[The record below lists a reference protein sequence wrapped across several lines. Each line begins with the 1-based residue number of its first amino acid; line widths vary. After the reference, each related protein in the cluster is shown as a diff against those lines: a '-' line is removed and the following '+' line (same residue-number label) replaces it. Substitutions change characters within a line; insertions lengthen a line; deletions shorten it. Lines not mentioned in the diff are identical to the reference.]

1 MIILFIIL
9 SFLACRGKY
18 GVVFSGSLKKSGD
31 ACAIKV
37 MLKRGNKREDV
48 LREVEVLKKLS
59 HPAILK
65 IDDFHEFDKEY
76 VLVTEL

>member
-1 MIILFIIL
+1 M
-9 SFLACRGKY
+9 
-18 GVVFSGSLKKSGD
+18 VFKGNTKSSGD
-31 ACAIKV
+31 TCAVKV

-48 LREVEVLKKLS
+48 LREVEVLKKLD

-65 IDDFHEFDKEY
+65 INDFHEFDKEY

>member
-1 MIILFIIL
+1 M
-9 SFLACRGKY
+9 
-18 GVVFSGSLKKSGD
+18 VFKGSTKSSGD
-31 ACAIKV
+31 SCAVKV

-48 LREVEVLKKLS
+48 LREVEVLKKLD

-65 IDDFHEFDKEY
+65 ITDFHEFDKEY

>member
-1 MIILFIIL
+1 M
-9 SFLACRGKY
+9 
-18 GVVFSGSLKKSGD
+18 VFKGNVKKSGD
-31 ACAIKV
+31 ACAVKV

-48 LREVEVLKKLS
+48 LREVDVLKKLS

>member
-1 MIILFIIL
+1 MVY
-9 SFLACRGKY
+9 K
-18 GVVFSGSLKKSGD
+18 GSLKSSGESV
-31 ACAIKV
+31 AVKV

-48 LREVEVLKKLS
+48 LREVDVLKKLS

-65 IDDFHEFDKEY
+65 ISDFHEFDKEY

>member
-1 MIILFIIL
+1 MH
-9 SFLACRGKY
+9 AYYRGKY
-18 GVVFSGSLKKSGD
+18 GVVFSGSLKKSSE

-65 IDDFHEFDKEY
+65 INDFHEFDKEY